1 VQNLAVALM
10 LSSVITVIN
19 ILPLTFLIQDF
30 TFECVV
36 PTTLTVQMAVI
47 LSTGDAQQM
56 DYEYV
61 G

>member
-1 VQNLAVALM
+1 MQNLAVALM